1 MNSLKFIS
9 AAFLFQIIM
18 ILPLPALSL
27 SGEIQKT
34 FENLSQKYTE
44 VYPNI
49 LVKKGLAV
57 LPFKEDSES
66 AKKAGIG
73 NTVRELIS
81 REAARS
87 TIFYLVDRDTLKES
101 LKEQKLALSGLI
113 DEKTT
118 IEPGNTAGV
127 AVFITGS
134 VSEIKDE
141 YQISVKMTDVETSKV
156 IDIET
161 ALIPKKELVQAGNQI
176 AFEYIAQYGLGI
188 NFQESF
194 ALSIESPREDYTFR
208 LTDVYV
214 NYRPKLWLSL
224 KLGVCSLNLD
234 YREEGTFAST
244 AIQPTIDS
252 ESNYDPASGISV
264 NPAEMAMTMPLAGI
278 DFNWTPTKKI
288 NVGFG
293 YSVTGGTPVLEQQ
306 FNPLQVDPNT
316 SDTNVGPDSTG
327 VSTVVQRFFPIM
339 INRFEIKPQFFL
351 SPRMTLGLYFAYM
364 LSTPLELDKATIND
378 EYSVRPW
385 TGDEPSNYEQDLRD
399 KYYNISPYILGGGH
413 DIRDLAFNGFMY
425 GISFNFYF

>member
-1 MNSLKFIS
+1 MKLFRFIT
-9 AAFLFQIIM
+9 AAVLFQIIS
-18 ILPLPALSL
+18 IIPVSALSL
-27 SGEIQKT
+27 SGEIQKI
-34 FENLSQKYTE
+34 FENLSQKYTV
-44 VYPNI
+44 VYPRI

-57 LPFKEDSES
+57 LPFKENSAS

-81 REAARS
+81 REVARS

-118 IEPGNTAGV
+118 IQPGNTAGV
-127 AVFITGS
+127 TVFITGS
-134 VSEIKDE
+134 VSEIKDK

-188 NFQESF
+188 NFQQSF
-194 ALSIESPREDYTFR
+194 ALAIESPRNKYIFS

-244 AIQPTIDS
+244 AIQPSISDDS
-252 ESNYDPASGISV
+252 GYTGESGISV
-264 NPAEMAMTMPLAGI
+264 NPAEMSMTMPLAGI

-288 NVGFG
+288 NIGFG
-293 YSVTGGTPVLEQQ
+293 YSVTGGPPVLEQQ
-306 FNPLQVDPNT
+306 FNPLNIDPNINN
-316 SDTNVGPDSTG
+316 DTDEPVSIGVG
-327 VSTVVQRFFPIM
+327 TVVQRFFPIM

-364 LSTPLELDKATIND
+364 LSTPLKLDKATIND

-385 TGDEPSNYEQDLRD
+385 TGDEPSDYEQKESDT
-399 KYYNISPYILGGGH
+399 YYNISPYILGGGH
-413 DIRDLAFNGFMY
+413 DIRDLAFNGFLC